1 MGVGGVSVDIQ
12 RYLRIR
18 VTHQVL
24 QILDVHS
31 GVRHIGAEGMPQHM
45 GRDGGQRIVG
55 MKLPFPGCTPSW

>member
-18 VTHQVL
+18 VAHQVL

-31 GVRHIGAEGMPQHM
+31 GIRHIGAEGMPHF
-45 GRDGGQRIVG
+45 
-55 MKLPFPGCTPSW
+55 LL